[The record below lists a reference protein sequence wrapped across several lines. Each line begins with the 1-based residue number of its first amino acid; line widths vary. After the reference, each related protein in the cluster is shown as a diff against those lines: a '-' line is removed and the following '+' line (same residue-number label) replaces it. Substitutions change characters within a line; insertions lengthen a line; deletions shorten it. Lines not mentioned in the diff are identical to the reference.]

1 MIELR
6 NITVKNGGFVL
17 SGISCEIPDGK
28 YGVLMGK
35 TGAGK
40 TTLLGAVCGLL
51 PVTAGQVVLNGE
63 DVTNLPPGK
72 RGIGYVSQWGVLFP
86 SMDVRDNLAFPLW
99 VRKWSQQ
106 AMRER
111 IAELA
116 VLLGI
121 ERLLDRDIKGLSGG
135 ERRRVAFG
143 KALAPYP
150 RVLCLDEPFS
160 ALDEEARE
168 ELYSLLI
175 SLKSHL
181 PMSVLHVTHNRHE
194 AERLADVC
202 LLLEDGRIRH
212 TQTAAGALD

>member
-17 SGISCEIPDGK
+17 SGISCEIPDGR

-51 PVTAGQVVLNGE
+51 PVEAGQVVLDGE

-86 SMDVRDNLAFPLW
+86 SMVVRDNLTFPLW
-99 VRKWSQQ
+99 VRKWPQQ

-111 IAELA
+111 IGELA
-116 VLLGI
+116 ALLGI
-121 ERLLDRDIKGLSGG
+121 EGLLDRDIKGLSGG
-135 ERRRVAFG
+135 ERRRVALG

-160 ALDEEARE
+160 MLDEGARE
-168 ELYSLLI
+168 ELYELFI
-175 SLKSHL
+175 SLKDRL
-181 PMSVLHVTHNRHE
+181 PASVLHVTHNRHE

-202 LLLEDGRIRH
+202 LLLEEGRIRIIL
-212 TQTAAGALD
+212 TGAGAM